1 MTRNRV
7 KVLQLIDS
15 LDIGGAERMSVN
27 LANALTGKGVESFL
41 CATRRG
47 GALESMIDPKVRTR
61 ILHKRSPL
69 DPKALYRLIRF
80 IRENGITVIH
90 AHSSSFLTAIL
101 VKPFTGAKV
110 VWHDHYGNAELL
122 EKRPTMAIGLA
133 SFFFDAVISVNEK
146 LAQWSRN
153 NLHLAGEKVI
163 YLPNFATLTPQNHA
177 LDLPG
182 DKESRIVCLANL
194 RRQKD
199 HMTLLKAFK
208 TAWGKEP
215 KWHLLLVGDDK
226 KDIYSREIKV
236 YIDRNGLGEHVH
248 ILGSRNDSADI
259 LLASTIGVLSSI
271 SEGLPVA
278 LLEYGLA
285 GLPVVTTAV
294 GQCPE
299 VVQEG
304 RYGKLVPP
312 QAPEVLS
319 TALLE
324 LMRQKKSREL
334 LGKAFQRHVVDRY
347 SQKSIISRVVTLYEK
362 VLNA

>member
-1 MTRNRV
+1 MENNKIR
-7 KVLQLIDS
+7 VLQLIDS
-15 LDIGGAERMSVN
+15 LAIGGAERMSVN
-27 LANALTGKGVESFL
+27 LANALAEEGVESFL

-47 GALESMIDPKVRTR
+47 GALKPMIAPAVRTC
-61 ILHKRSPL
+61 ILHKRSSL

-80 IRENGITVIH
+80 IRKNGITVIH

-110 VWHDHYGNAELL
+110 VWHDHNGERSNKSKMNRVLIL
-122 EKRPTMAIGLA
+122 V
-133 SFFFDAVISVNEK
+133 SFFFDGVISVNEK

-153 NLHLAGEKVI
+153 NLHLPEEKVI

-177 LDLPG
+177 LNLPG

-194 RRQKD
+194 REQKD

-208 TAWGKEP
+208 TAWEKEP
-215 KWHLLLVGDDK
+215 TWHLLLVGDDRE
-226 KDIYSREIKV
+226 DAYSRDLKA
-236 YIDRNGLGEHVH
+236 YIVHNGLEKYVH

-259 LLASTIGVLSSI
+259 LLASTIGVLSSL

-299 VVQEG
+299 VLQEG
-304 RYGKLVPP
+304 RYGKVVPP
-312 QAPEVLS
+312 QDPEALS

-324 LMRQKKSREL
+324 LMRQEKSREL
-334 LGKAFQRHVVDRY
+334 LGKAFQRHMMDRY
-347 SQKSIISRVVTLYEK
+347 SQKSVVSRVMTLYRRI
-362 VLNA
+362 VDA